1 MMKFIT
7 DRVDEHAAGASGAF
21 SARFGFADDL
31 IAGRLQ
37 WDWWRQ
43 SRSYPGERAMKY
55 GAIYPSLKGRTVL
68 VTGGG
73 SGIGESIVE
82 HFAAQG
88 AKVAFIDIR
97 EKESRALVTRL
108 KRKRQKVHFEH
119 CDLTDIAALK
129 KAVASVRKVFGPI
142 TILVNNAAHDERH
155 TIDEV
160 TPEYFDQRIAVN
172 LRHQFFAIQA
182 VAGDMKKAKN
192 GSIVNLGSTLWMVAH
207 GGLPVYAAAKAGVQG
222 LTRGL
227 AHELGRYN
235 VRINH
240 IAPGWI
246 LTPRQLELWAT
257 PEALDQLMR
266 DQCLQRQLK
275 SDDIARAV
283 LFLASDES
291 SAATN
296 QTFVFDGGWL

>member
-1 MMKFIT
+1 
-7 DRVDEHAAGASGAF
+7 
-21 SARFGFADDL
+21 
-31 IAGRLQ
+31 
-37 WDWWRQ
+37 
-43 SRSYPGERAMKY
+43 MKY

-88 AKVAFIDIR
+88 SKVAFIDLL
-97 EKESRALVTRL
+97 EKESKALVARL
-108 KRKRQKVHFEH
+108 KRKRQKVHYEH

-129 KAVASVRKVFGPI
+129 RAIANVRKTFGPI
-142 TILVNNAAHDERH
+142 TVLVNNAAHDERH

-160 TPEYFDQRIAVN
+160 TPDYFDQRIAVN
-172 LRHQFFAIQA
+172 LKHQFFAIQA

-192 GSIVNLGSTLWMVAH
+192 GAIVNIGSTSWMVAH

-246 LTPRQLELWAT
+246 LTPRQLKLWST
-257 PEALDQLMR
+257 PESLDQLMK
-266 DQCLQRQLK
+266 DQCLPRQLK
-275 SDDIARAV
+275 GDDIARAV
-283 LFLASDES
+283 LFFASDEA

-296 QTFVFDGGWL
+296 QTYVFDGGWL